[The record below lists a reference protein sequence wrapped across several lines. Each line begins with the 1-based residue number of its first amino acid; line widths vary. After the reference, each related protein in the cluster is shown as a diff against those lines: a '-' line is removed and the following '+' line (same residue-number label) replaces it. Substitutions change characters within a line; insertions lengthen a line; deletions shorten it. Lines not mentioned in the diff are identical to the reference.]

1 MNIIAIIINFVL
13 RQFAKKLYRD
23 AFIEIRN
30 IANEKKVDEVL
41 KKRQEQLQ
49 KALKEK
55 AEEADK

>member
-1 MNIIAIIINFVL
+1 MYGEC
-13 RQFAKKLYRD
+13 QRD

>member
-23 AFIEIRN
+23 AFNEIRN
-30 IANEKKVDEVL
+30 IANEKKIDEAL
-41 KKRQEQLQ
+41 KKRQQQLQ
-49 KALKEK
+49 KALEEK